1 MNKPVSIAL
10 EPAKSPSKSLKGAVY
25 EQVARIG
32 KAVCSP
38 QRLELLGVLSQ
49 SPRSVESVAA
59 ETSLT
64 IANASRHLQ
73 ILKAARLVE
82 SERQGPMVIYRLAD
96 ESVDVFFRSLLRM
109 AEGRLSEIGHI
120 VKQFQNGKE
129 DLEPV
134 DRDALIKAVRKG
146 EVVVLDVRPR
156 EEFESAHIRGAMSI
170 PIKELEKRISGLPKK
185 QKIAAYCRGPYCMF
199 AVTAAQTLR
208 KKGYDAVV
216 LKESVQDWM
225 AMGYPVDSG
234 PELDKTLPRKNR

>member
-1 MNKPVSIAL
+1 MSN
-10 EPAKSPSKSLKGAVY
+10 SKSLKGAVY

-38 QRLELLGVLSQ
+38 QRLEMLGVLSQ
-49 SPRSVESVAA
+49 SPRSVESLA
-59 ETSLT
+59 EETALT

-82 SERQGPMVIYRLAD
+82 SERQGQMAIYRLAD
-96 ESVDVFFRSLLRM
+96 GSVDVFFRTLLKM
-109 AEGRLSEIGHI
+109 AEGRLAEIGHI

-134 DRDALIKAVRKG
+134 DRDALLKAVRKG
-146 EVVVLDVRPR
+146 EVIVLDVRPR
-156 EEFESAHIRGAMSI
+156 EEFESAHIRGALSM
-170 PIKELEKRISGLPKK
+170 PIKELEKRISELPKK

-199 AVTAAQTLR
+199 AVTAAEALR

-216 LKESVQDWM
+216 LRDSVQDWKS
-225 AMGYPVDSG
+225 MGFPVDSG
-234 PELDKTLPRKNR
+234 PETLKTTQPKGR

>member
-1 MNKPVSIAL
+1 MGN
-10 EPAKSPSKSLKGAVY
+10 SKTLKGAVY

-38 QRLELLGVLSQ
+38 QRLEMLGVLSQ
-49 SPRSVESVAA
+49 SPRSVESLAE

-82 SERQGPMVIYRLAD
+82 SERQGPMAIYRLAD
-96 ESVDVFFRSLLRM
+96 ESVDVFFRTLLRM
-109 AEGRLSEIGHI
+109 AEDRLVEIGHI
-120 VKQFQNGKE
+120 VKQFQSGKE

-134 DRDALIKAVRKG
+134 DRDALLKAVRKG
-146 EVVVLDVRPR
+146 EVMVLDVRPR
-156 EEFESAHIRGAMSI
+156 EEFESAHIRGALSM
-170 PIKELEKRISGLPKK
+170 PIKELEKRISELPKK

-199 AVTAAQTLR
+199 AVTAAQALR

-216 LKESVQDWM
+216 LRESVQDWKS
-225 AMGYPVDSG
+225 MGFPVESG
-234 PELDKTLPRKNR
+234 PEPSKTIQTKGR

>member
-1 MNKPVSIAL
+1 VSN
-10 EPAKSPSKSLKGAVY
+10 SKSLKGAVY

-38 QRLELLGVLSQ
+38 QRLEMLGVLSQ
-49 SPRSVESVAA
+49 SPRSVESLA
-59 ETSLT
+59 EETALT

-82 SERQGPMVIYRLAD
+82 SERQGQMAIYRLAD
-96 ESVDVFFRSLLRM
+96 GSVDVFFRTLLKM
-109 AEGRLSEIGHI
+109 AEGRLAEIGHI

-134 DRDALIKAVRKG
+134 DRDALLKAVRKG
-146 EVVVLDVRPR
+146 EVIVLDVRPR
-156 EEFESAHIRGAMSI
+156 EEFESAHIRGALSM
-170 PIKELEKRISGLPKK
+170 PIKELEKRISELPKK

-199 AVTAAQTLR
+199 AVTAAEALR

-216 LKESVQDWM
+216 LRDSVQDWKS
-225 AMGYPVDSG
+225 MGFPVDSG
-234 PELDKTLPRKNR
+234 PETLKTTQPKGR